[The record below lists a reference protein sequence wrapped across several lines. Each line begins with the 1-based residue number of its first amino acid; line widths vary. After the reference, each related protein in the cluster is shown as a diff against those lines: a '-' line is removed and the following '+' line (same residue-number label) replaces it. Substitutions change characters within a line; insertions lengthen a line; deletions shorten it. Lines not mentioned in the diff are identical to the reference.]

1 MTLAER
7 YNLEA
12 ARLLPHMAP
21 DLQVD
26 PAITRAT
33 EIDEIV
39 FRRGEFLGGMAC
51 AILAM
56 IEEGRDDPRVGA
68 LVEQLVRGPIVQ
80 GVKALVAAA
89 RGEPD
94 WARPR
99 PPLQALDA
107 EAARALGA
115 RLDAFAPARA

>member
-12 ARLLPHMAP
+12 ARLLPHMAA

-26 PAITRAT
+26 PAITRAA

-56 IEEGRDDPRVGA
+56 IA
-68 LVEQLVRGPIVQ
+68 Q
-80 GVKALVAAA
+80 KN
-89 RGEPD
+89 
-94 WARPR
+94 
-99 PPLQALDA
+99 
-107 EAARALGA
+107 
-115 RLDAFAPARA
+115 

>member
-12 ARLLPHMAP
+12 ARLLPHMAA

-26 PAITRAT
+26 PVITRAA

-56 IEEGRDDPRVGA
+56 IE
-68 LVEQLVRGPIVQ
+68 Q
-80 GVKALVAAA
+80 KN
-89 RGEPD
+89 
-94 WARPR
+94 
-99 PPLQALDA
+99 
-107 EAARALGA
+107 
-115 RLDAFAPARA
+115 